1 MARQINLDRWQTDH
15 LAELLH
21 RRSETAAMAGRPVE
35 LYRRVIEESNG
46 CYEEVVCTMVPGYV
60 IEQMVSS
67 GGPMPPSFTQ
77 QAVYEIDE
85 YPHVLL
91 KKSRERFRELVTKM
105 ESAG

>member
-21 RRSETAAMAGRPVE
+21 RRSKTAAMAGRPVE
-35 LYRRVIEESNG
+35 LYRRVIEESDG

-77 QAVYEIDE
+77 QAVYGIDE